1 MLLRLDV
8 YLEIYEKYSC
18 FSEMSCLTPRQY
30 PCLFFFYAVLHY
42 VTSFNKHSNLRK
54 FATQVFLKDSIFQ
67 IVLKIL
73 YHMSKIVLKVYVST
87 SCQYFHIFLLK

>member
-8 YLEIYEKYSC
+8 YWEIYEKYSC

-30 PCLFFFYAVLHY
+30 PCLFFFYAMLHY
-42 VTSFNKHSNLRK
+42 VTSFLINKHSNLRK

-73 YHMSKIVLKVYVST
+73 NHMSKIVPKV
-87 SCQYFHIFLLK
+87 